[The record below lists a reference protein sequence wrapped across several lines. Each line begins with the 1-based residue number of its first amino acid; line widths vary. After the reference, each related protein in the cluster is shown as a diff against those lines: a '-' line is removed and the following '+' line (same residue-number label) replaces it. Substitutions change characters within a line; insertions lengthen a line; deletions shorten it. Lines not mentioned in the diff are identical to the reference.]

1 MTGRVGRR
9 PYNGVVSTPLALY
22 VHIPFCETKCP
33 YCDFNTYAAIEPL
46 MPSYVDALAHEI
58 AAWGAWLGRP
68 ALTSIFFG
76 GGTPSYLPPEHLA
89 RLTSAI
95 GAAFAWPDGIEATA
109 EANPGDCTPKQL
121 RAMRAAGFDRLSIG
135 VQSFD
140 DGELRLLGRR
150 HSADDA
156 RAAVRGARAAGFA
169 NLSIDLMLGLP
180 RQPLDSWARSIDE
193 AAALDVDH
201 VSVYALTLEGGTPM
215 EADVA
220 RGALP
225 EPDAD
230 LAADMYLLAQERLG
244 AAGFE
249 QYEISNWAKPGR
261 ASRHNLAYWEG
272 RPYLGVGPGAH
283 SHLLG
288 DALGPHGVRFANL
301 RSPRTYIE
309 RVSAWQPAGAVSASA
324 LASAGAVETAEALSE
339 ATAAGE
345 TMMMG
350 LRLNEGVSDAAFRKR
365 FGAGIA
371 ERFPGPVAECLELGL
386 LEWHGDRLRL
396 TEPGRLLGNEAFGR
410 FVAAASEAAGGGGP

>member
-1 MTGRVGRR
+1 MST
-9 PYNGVVSTPLALY
+9 PTPLALY

-46 MPSYVDALAHEI
+46 MPAYVDALTHEI

-68 ALTSIFFG
+68 ALGSVFFG

-89 RLTSAI
+89 RLTEAI
-95 GAAFAWPDGIEATA
+95 GDAFGWPERIEATA
-109 EANPGDCTPKQL
+109 EANPGDCTPEQL
-121 RAMRAAGFDRLSIG
+121 RAMRAAGFDRLSVG

-140 DGELRLLGRR
+140 DAELRLLGRR
-150 HSADDA
+150 HSANDA

-180 RQPLDSWARSIDE
+180 GQPLDAWARSIDG

-249 QYEISNWAKPGR
+249 QYEISNWAKPDMQ
-261 ASRHNLAYWEG
+261 SRHNLAYWEG

-350 LRLNEGVSDAAFRKR
+350 LRLNEGVSDAAFRER

-371 ERFPGPVAECLELGL
+371 ERFPGPVAECLSLRL
-386 LEWHGDRLRL
+386 LEWSGGRLRL

-410 FVAAASEAAGGGGP
+410 FVAAASEASGGGGP

>member
-1 MTGRVGRR
+1 MST
-9 PYNGVVSTPLALY
+9 PTPLALY

-46 MPSYVDALAHEI
+46 MPAYVDALTHEI

-68 ALTSIFFG
+68 ALTSVFFG
-76 GGTPSYLPPEHLA
+76 GGTPSYLSAAYLA
-89 RLTSAI
+89 RLTEAI
-95 GAAFAWPDGIEATA
+95 RAAFGWPPGPSGPIGTVESTA
-109 EANPGDCTPKQL
+109 EANPGDCTADQL
-121 RAMRAAGFDRLSIG
+121 RAMRAAGFNRLSIG

-140 DGELRLLGRR
+140 DAELRLLGRR

-180 RQPLDSWARSIDE
+180 DQTLDAWGRSIDE
-193 AAALDVDH
+193 ASALDVDH

-230 LAADMYLLAQERLG
+230 LAADMYLLAQERLA
-244 AAGFE
+244 AAGFA
-249 QYEISNWAKPGR
+249 QYEISNWAKPGMT
-261 ASRHNLAYWEG
+261 SRHNLAYWEG

-283 SHLLG
+283 SHLLDG
-288 DALGPHGVRFANL
+288 AWGNALGPHGVRFANL
-301 RSPRTYIE
+301 RPPRTYIE
-309 RVSAWQPAGAVSASA
+309 RVSAWEPSGTVSAGA
-324 LASAGAVETAEALSE
+324 LRSAGAVETADALSE

-350 LRLNEGVSDAAFRKR
+350 LRLNEGVSDAAFRER

-371 ERFPGPVAECLELGL
+371 ERFPRPVAECVELGL
-386 LEWHGDRLRL
+386 LEWAGERLRL
-396 TEPGRLLGNEAFGR
+396 TEEGRLLGNEAFGR
-410 FVAAASEAAGGGGP
+410 FVAAAAAGTVGA

>member
-1 MTGRVGRR
+1 MA
-9 PYNGVVSTPLALY
+9 GVSTPTPLALY

-46 MPSYVDALAHEI
+46 MPAYVDALTHEI

-68 ALTSIFFG
+68 ALTSVFFG
-76 GGTPSYLPPEHLA
+76 GGTPSYLSPAHLA
-89 RLTSAI
+89 KLTEAI
-95 GAAFAWPDGIEATA
+95 GAAFGWPSSIEVTA
-109 EANPGDCTPKQL
+109 EANPGDCTPEKL
-121 RAMRAAGFDRLSIG
+121 RAMREAGFNRLSIG

-140 DGELRLLGRR
+140 DAELRLLGRR

-156 RAAVRGARAAGFA
+156 RAAVRGARAAGFERV
-169 NLSIDLMLGLP
+169 SIDLMLGLP
-180 RQPLDSWARSIDE
+180 AQTLDAWARSIEE

-215 EADVA
+215 EADVG

-230 LAADMYLLAQERLG
+230 LAADMYLLAQERLA
-244 AAGFE
+244 AAGFA
-249 QYEISNWAKPGR
+249 QYEISNWAKGGMT
-261 ASRHNLAYWEG
+261 SGHNLAYWEG

-288 DALGPHGVRFANL
+288 GAGLDALGPHGVRFANL
-301 RSPRTYIE
+301 KPPRTYIE
-309 RVSAWQPAGAVSASA
+309 RVSSWQPSGAVSAAA
-324 LASAGAVETAEALSE
+324 LAAAPAVETAEEISA
-339 ATAAGE
+339 ATAEGE

-350 LRLNEGVSDAAFRKR
+350 LRLNEGVSDAAFRER

-371 ERFPGPVAECLELGL
+371 ERFPGPVAECLELRL
-386 LEWHGDRLRL
+386 LEWDGGRLRL
-396 TEPGRLLGNEAFGR
+396 TEEGRLLGNEAFVR
-410 FVAAASEAAGGGGP
+410 FVAAASEASASAAGA